1 MRSAVL
7 YSGGKDSTM
16 ALYHA
21 LQDSEVRFLV
31 SMVSDNPESH
41 MYHVPNIKLTSLLAE
56 ALEMPLI
63 ESRTEGVEEEEVEDL
78 AETLSML
85 KERGVD
91 AVYSGALYSE
101 YQKSRIDDVCRRLGL
116 KSVAPLWHRDPIDY
130 MEEVVDLGFR
140 VMVTAVAAE
149 GLDESWLGR
158 IVDRRMISELA
169 DLSERYGINPAFEGG
184 EAETLV
190 LDGPIFKKRLEILE
204 YEKKWFFDNGFLD
217 IKRAVLVDKN

>member
-21 LQDSEVRFLV
+21 LQESEVRFLV

-56 ALEMPLI
+56 ALGIPLI
-63 ESRTEGVEEEEVEDL
+63 ESRTEGVEEKEVEDL

-101 YQKSRIDDVCRRLGL
+101 YQRSRIDEVCRRLGL

-217 IKRAVLVDKN
+217 IKRAVLVDKD

>member
-1 MRSAVL
+1 MRSVVL

-21 LQDSEVRFLV
+21 LRESEVRFLV

-56 ALEMPLI
+56 ALEIPLI
-63 ESRTEGVEEEEVEDL
+63 ESRTRGVEEEEVEDL

-101 YQKSRIDDVCRRLGL
+101 YQKSRIDTVCRRLGL

-140 VMVTAVAAE
+140 VMITAVAAE

-158 IVDRRMISELA
+158 IVDREMIAELA

-217 IKRAVLVDKN
+217 IKRAVLVDKD

>member
-56 ALEMPLI
+56 ALGIPLI
-63 ESRTEGVEEEEVEDL
+63 ESRTEGVEEKEVEDL

-101 YQKSRIDDVCRRLGL
+101 YQRSRIDAVCRRLGL

-217 IKRAVLVDKN
+217 IKRAVLVDKD

>member
-21 LQDSEVRFLV
+21 LQESEVRFLV

-56 ALEMPLI
+56 ALGIPLI
-63 ESRTEGVEEEEVEDL
+63 ESRTEGVEEKEVEDL

-101 YQKSRIDDVCRRLGL
+101 YQRSRIDEVCRRLGL

-190 LDGPIFKKRLEILE
+190 LDGPIFKKRLEIIE

>member
-21 LQDSEVRFLV
+21 LQESEVRFLV

-41 MYHVPNIKLTSLLAE
+41 MYHVPNIQLTSLLAE
-56 ALEMPLI
+56 ALGIPLI

-85 KERGVD
+85 KERGMD

-101 YQKSRIDDVCRRLGL
+101 YQRSRIDEVCRGLGL
-116 KSVAPLWHRDPIDY
+116 KSVAPLWHRDPLDY

-190 LDGPIFKKRLEILE
+190 LDGPIFKKRLEIIE
-204 YEKKWFFDNGFLD
+204 YEKKWFFDNGFMD
-217 IKRAVLVDKN
+217 IKRAVLVDKD

>member
-21 LQDSEVRFLV
+21 LQESEVRFLV

-56 ALEMPLI
+56 ALGIPLI
-63 ESRTEGVEEEEVEDL
+63 ESRTEGVEEKEVEDL
-78 AETLSML
+78 AEILSML

-101 YQKSRIDDVCRRLGL
+101 YQRSRIDEVCRRLGL

-130 MEEVVDLGFR
+130 MKEVVDLGFR
-140 VMVTAVAAE
+140 VIVTAVAAE

-217 IKRAVLVDKN
+217 IKRAVLVDKD

>member
-56 ALEMPLI
+56 ALGIPLI
-63 ESRTEGVEEEEVEDL
+63 ESRTEGVEEKEVEDL

-101 YQKSRIDDVCRRLGL
+101 YQRSRIDAVCRRLGL

-130 MEEVVDLGFR
+130 MEEIVDLGFR

-158 IVDRRMISELA
+158 IVDKRMISELA

-217 IKRAVLVDKN
+217 IKRAVLVDKD

>member
-21 LQDSEVRFLV
+21 LQESEVRFLV

-56 ALEMPLI
+56 ALGIPLI
-63 ESRTEGVEEEEVEDL
+63 ESRTAGVEEKEVEDL

-101 YQKSRIDDVCRRLGL
+101 YQRSRIDEVCRRLGL
-116 KSVAPLWHRDPIDY
+116 KSMAPLWHRDPIDY

-217 IKRAVLVDKN
+217 IKRAVLVDKD

>member
-21 LQDSEVRFLV
+21 LQESEVLFLV

-56 ALEMPLI
+56 ALGIPLI

-78 AETLSML
+78 AGTLSIL
-85 KERGVD
+85 KDRGVD

-101 YQKSRIDDVCRRLGL
+101 YQRSRIDEVCRRLGL
-116 KSVAPLWHRDPIDY
+116 KSVAPLWHRDPLDY
-130 MEEVVDLGFR
+130 MEDVVDLGFR

-158 IVDRRMISELA
+158 IVDREMISELA

-217 IKRAVLVDKN
+217 IKRAVLVGKD

>member
-21 LQDSEVRFLV
+21 LQESEVRFLV

-56 ALEMPLI
+56 ALGIPLI
-63 ESRTEGVEEEEVEDL
+63 ESRTEGVEEKEVEDL

-101 YQKSRIDDVCRRLGL
+101 YQRSRIDEVCRRLGL
-116 KSVAPLWHRDPIDY
+116 KSMAPLWHRDPIDY

-217 IKRAVLVDKN
+217 IKRAVLVDKD

>member
-21 LQDSEVRFLV
+21 LQESEVRFLV

-56 ALEMPLI
+56 ALGIPLI
-63 ESRTEGVEEEEVEDL
+63 ESRTAGVEEKEVEDL

-101 YQKSRIDDVCRRLGL
+101 YQRSRIDEVCRRLGL

-217 IKRAVLVDKN
+217 IKRAVLVDKD

>member
-21 LQDSEVRFLV
+21 LQESEVEFLV
-31 SMVSDNPESH
+31 SVISDNPESH
-41 MYHVPNIKLTSLLAE
+41 MYHVPNIHLTALLAE
-56 ALEMPLI
+56 AVGIPLI
-63 ESRTEGVEEEEVEDL
+63 ESRTAGVEEEEVEDL
-78 AETLSML
+78 AGTLKTL
-85 KERGVD
+85 RERGVE
-91 AVYSGALYSE
+91 AVYSGALYCE
-101 YQKSRIDDVCRRLGL
+101 YQKSRIDSICRRLGL
-116 KSVAPLWHRDPIDY
+116 RSVAPLWHRDPLDY
-130 MEEVVDLGFR
+130 MEEIVDLGFR

-158 IVDRRMISELA
+158 IVDRKMIDELA

-184 EAETLV
+184 EAESLV

-217 IKRAVLVDKN
+217 IKLAVLVDKD

>member
-21 LQDSEVRFLV
+21 LQESEVEFLV
-31 SMVSDNPESH
+31 SVISDNPESH
-41 MYHVPNIKLTSLLAE
+41 MYHVPNIHLTALLAE
-56 ALEMPLI
+56 ALGIPLM
-63 ESRTEGVEEEEVEDL
+63 ESRTAGVEEEEVEDL
-78 AETLSML
+78 AAAL
-85 KERGVD
+85 KILGERGVE

-101 YQKSRIDDVCRRLGL
+101 YQRSRIDSICRRLGL
-116 KSVAPLWHRDPIDY
+116 RSVAPLWHRDPLDY
-130 MEEVVDLGFR
+130 MEEIVDLGFR

-158 IVDRRMISELA
+158 IVDKKMIDELA

-184 EAETLV
+184 EAESLV
-190 LDGPIFKKRLEILE
+190 LDGPIFKKRLEIIE
-204 YEKKWFFDNGFLD
+204 YEKNWFFDNGFLD
-217 IKRAVLVDKN
+217 IKRAVLVDKD

>member
-21 LQDSEVRFLV
+21 LQESEVRFLV

-56 ALEMPLI
+56 ALGIPLI
-63 ESRTEGVEEEEVEDL
+63 ESRTEGVEEKEVEDL
-78 AETLSML
+78 AETLFML

-101 YQKSRIDDVCRRLGL
+101 YQRSRIDEVCRRLGL

-158 IVDRRMISELA
+158 IVDRKMISELA

-217 IKRAVLVDKN
+217 IKRAALVDKD

>member
-21 LQDSEVRFLV
+21 LQESEVEFLV
-31 SMVSDNPESH
+31 SVISDNPESH
-41 MYHVPNIKLTSLLAE
+41 MYHVPNIHLTALLAE
-56 ALEMPLI
+56 AVGIPLI
-63 ESRTEGVEEEEVEDL
+63 ESRTAGVEEEEVEDL
-78 AETLSML
+78 AGTLKTL
-85 KERGVD
+85 RERGVE

-101 YQKSRIDDVCRRLGL
+101 YQKSRIDSICRRLGL
-116 KSVAPLWHRDPIDY
+116 RSVAPLWHRDPLDY
-130 MEEVVDLGFR
+130 MEEIVDLGFR

-158 IVDRRMISELA
+158 IVDRKMIDELA
-169 DLSERYGINPAFEGG
+169 DLSEIYGINPAFEGG
-184 EAETLV
+184 EAESLV

-217 IKRAVLVDKN
+217 IKRAVLVDKD

>member
-21 LQDSEVRFLV
+21 LQESEVEFLV
-31 SMVSDNPESH
+31 SVISDNPESH
-41 MYHVPNIKLTSLLAE
+41 MYHVPNIHLTALLAE
-56 ALEMPLI
+56 AVGIPLI
-63 ESRTEGVEEEEVEDL
+63 ESRTAGVEEEEVEDL
-78 AETLSML
+78 AGTLKTL
-85 KERGVD
+85 RERGVE

-101 YQKSRIDDVCRRLGL
+101 YQKSRIDSICRRLGL
-116 KSVAPLWHRDPIDY
+116 RSVAPLWHRDPLDY
-130 MEEVVDLGFR
+130 MEEIVDLGFR

-158 IVDRRMISELA
+158 IVDRKMIDELA
-169 DLSERYGINPAFEGG
+169 DLSERYGINPTFEGG
-184 EAETLV
+184 EAESLV
-190 LDGPIFKKRLEILE
+190 LDGPIFKKRLEIFE

-217 IKRAVLVDKN
+217 IKRAVLVDKD